1 MTDKKEHI
9 PGCEA
14 LGGYG
19 HGIGPCSCREAQ
31 PEALRVRKYIDRRR
45 ASRGLSR
52 DHIHGFDVGDEAE
65 ALLLTSDLE
74 AILGRIAF
82 LEAQLSARQAA
93 PDGWQPIE
101 TAPRDGERI
110 LLSGPTGRIS
120 VGFYEKIDGSW
131 FWPLGLAQPTHWQPL
146 PATPGSSRTGRN
158 DQAQMAI
165 TQNLPDR

>member
-1 MTDKKEHI
+1 MIDKT
-9 PGCEA
+9 
-14 LGGYG
+14 
-19 HGIGPCSCREAQ
+19 EAQ

-93 PDGWQPIE
+93 PDGWRLVPVEPTEEMLDAAHEGDREYTLRVFGDVMTVMQGPHDHYLAMLSA
-101 TAPRDGERI
+101 AP
-110 LLSGPTGRIS
+110 PAPGRPQCSRTVIS
-120 VGFYEKIDGSW
+120 EQ
-131 FWPLGLAQPTHWQPL
+131 ACPTHP
-146 PATPGSSRTGRN
+146 R
-158 DQAQMAI
+158 
-165 TQNLPDR
+165 NLPDR

>member
-1 MTDKKEHI
+1 MTDKT
-9 PGCEA
+9 
-14 LGGYG
+14 
-19 HGIGPCSCREAQ
+19 EAQ

-93 PDGWQPIE
+93 PVMVVTEAMHEAAVKVLHRANGVEGLPQRMLNAMLSALPH
-101 TAPRDGERI
+101 PYGRDAHER
-110 LLSGPTGRIS
+110 
-120 VGFYEKIDGSW
+120 
-131 FWPLGLAQPTHWQPL
+131 
-146 PATPGSSRTGRN
+146 SR
-158 DQAQMAI
+158 Q
-165 TQNLPDR
+165 